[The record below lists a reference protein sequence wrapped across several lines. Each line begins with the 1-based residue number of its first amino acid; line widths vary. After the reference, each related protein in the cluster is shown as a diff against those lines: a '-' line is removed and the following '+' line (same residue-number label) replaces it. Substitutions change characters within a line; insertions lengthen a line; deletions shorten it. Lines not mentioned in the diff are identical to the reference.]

1 MGCGYRETE
10 FIRYEDE
17 KEKIN
22 QHFDSGLWS
31 HAPTRNWIYDP
42 YTITDGSHLLLPT
55 GKHAEFEK
63 VTDWDDWYV
72 KLGVDP
78 SMSKYDPKFRMRFNA
93 LSILFAGRHQ
103 DLDIYSPNG
112 ATLNMPLMRV
122 ITNIEKKG
130 LKLSSR
136 DPGEL
141 AKLLGGQE
149 SQEILVGMRMII
161 MRNANR
167 LEDAMDSEPDGEID
181 KEVTA
186 LSQTVFTQAHV
197 MAKLLD
203 PTLRASPKVQI
214 GIAGAS
220 QVSIDGT
227 PMGGSPEGEIASALK
242 ELTSQGVPLKD
253 ITDQI
258 LLDYMDARVNGDT
271 RAIAAVINNN
281 TIDAASPF

>member
-1 MGCGYRETE
+1 
-10 FIRYEDE
+10 
-17 KEKIN
+17 
-22 QHFDSGLWS
+22 
-31 HAPTRNWIYDP
+31 
-42 YTITDGSHLLLPT
+42 
-55 GKHAEFEK
+55 
-63 VTDWDDWYV
+63 
-72 KLGVDP
+72 
-78 SMSKYDPKFRMRFNA
+78 MSKYDPKFRMRFNA

-186 LSQTVFTQAHV
+186 LSQTVFQQAHV

-220 QVSIDGT
+220 QVSIDGS